1 MLDATGMPA
10 MLALDAYQFAVY
22 AAPNFTVALAT
33 LLWGLL
39 LRWRISDS
47 STGTWA
53 LAVAVS
59 VALWQVAYAL
69 SYIAPSAVIAQ
80 QWLVLGQ
87 VGIIFIGPSLYELL
101 RRLLGLAD
109 WRTRLS
115 PLLWLAAFGYLAVL
129 LVTDDFLG
137 PPYHYAWGYY
147 AHYRLGGTLVAST
160 LYATLILLF
169 ASCWTVWRASP
180 LGSGRRHRARILLI
194 GFGVSFTAAIDF
206 LGCWG
211 FAVYPFGYVMVAFT
225 VVTIGY
231 AAWRYRVISV
241 SAGAAAEQVLT
252 TLSDGVLVLDDLG
265 AVAVANER
273 AAELLGQPRNA
284 LMGQPVSR
292 VLPAADID
300 KMLAAGGSADIAHTE
315 VELIGD
321 DGRKRILNVTVSTR
335 GNESSD
341 GPLTVLALQDVTRYR
356 EAADRIRELV
366 YFDQTSGLPNRRHL
380 HDKLAD
386 ALGRVPPEQGIAVCA
401 LRLEHVRH
409 LAGSHAGTR
418 AEPLLDAII
427 QRIKAFIDTAPP
439 GLAAAGHVESREFVL
454 LFEQVES
461 VGRVVSHINRLNA
474 LLREPVPVGGHVQY
488 PVLWLGISLYPNDG
502 NQAEALLERAA
513 AAMDQ
518 AAERLNE
525 NAQFFNVD
533 ANAAALQA
541 LALDARLARAIE
553 AGELYP
559 HFQPMININTGA
571 IDCAEALAR
580 WHDPHRG
587 LRLPDEFIP
596 VAEQSGLV
604 VALDRWMLQAAC
616 REAAQWVG
624 NGSAPPPRVA
634 VNISGAHLIATHGA
648 DIADTIGTVLE
659 SAGLPPE
666 RLEIEITETR
676 AVTSDAR
683 VLDNLHRIRD
693 LGVRIA
699 VDDFGTG
706 YASLNYLQ
714 QFPLDSLKID
724 RSYVM
729 AIGHD
734 PRRTALLKSILHLA
748 SQLGL
753 EVVAEGVEAP
763 HQAAFLRRHG
773 CDLVQGY
780 LFCRPIPADDFVRFA
795 ADWTGHTDVSLRLLN
810 QAFL

>member
-1 MLDATGMPA
+1 MIDATGAPA
-10 MLALDAYQFAVY
+10 LLAFDAYHFAAF
-22 AAPNFTVALAT
+22 AAPNFTVAVAT

-39 LRWRISDS
+39 LRWRESDS

-53 LAVAVS
+53 LAVSVS
-59 VALWQVAYAL
+59 VAAWQIGYAL
-69 SYIAPSAVIAQ
+69 GYIAPSAAEAQ
-80 QWLVLGQ
+80 QWIVLGQ

-101 RRLLGLAD
+101 RRLLGLSD
-109 WRTRLS
+109 WRNRLS
-115 PLLWLAAFGYLAVL
+115 PLLWLWAFGFLAL
-129 LVTDDFLG
+129 LLATTTFLG
-137 PPYHYAWGYY
+137 PPYHYPWGYY
-147 AHYRLGGTLVAST
+147 AHYRLGGTLLASS
-160 LYATLILLF
+160 LCATLVFLF
-169 ASCWTVWRASP
+169 ICSLWVWRASP
-180 LGSGRRHRARILLI
+180 RGSGRRHRARILLI
-194 GFGVSFTAAIDF
+194 GFSVSFIAATDF

-241 SAGAAAEQVLT
+241 SSGAAAEQVLT

-273 AAELLGQPRNA
+273 AAELLGRERTA
-284 LMGQPVSR
+284 LLGQPVTQ
-292 VLPAADID
+292 VLPAADIEQ
-300 KMLAAGGSADIAHTE
+300 MLTASESADVSHTE
-315 VELIGD
+315 VELTGE
-321 DGRKRILNVTVSTR
+321 DGRNRILNVTVNTR
-335 GNESSD
+335 RGEPA
-341 GPLTVLALQDVTRYR
+341 GAALTVLALQDVTRYR

-380 HDKLAD
+380 HDKLND
-386 ALGRVPPEQGIAVCA
+386 ALARVPPEQGIAVCA

-409 LAGSHAGTR
+409 LAGASAGMSADPMLSTIVR
-418 AEPLLDAII
+418 
-427 QRIKAFIDTAPP
+427 RIKAFCDTAPP
-439 GLAAAGHVESREFVL
+439 GLVAAAHVESREFVL

-461 VGRVVSHINRLNA
+461 VARVVSHINRLNEA
-474 LLREPVPVGGHVQY
+474 LREPVVVAGHVQY

-502 NQAEALLERAA
+502 HQAEPLLERAA

-518 AAERLNE
+518 AAAQRSE
-525 NAQFFNVD
+525 NAHFFNVH

-541 LALDARLARAIE
+541 LALDARLARAID
-553 AGELYP
+553 ADELRA
-559 HFQPMININTGA
+559 HFQPMININTGT

-580 WHDPHRG
+580 WHDPHHG

-604 VALDRWMLQAAC
+604 VALDRWMLKTAC
-616 REAAQWVG
+616 HEAAQWRG
-624 NGSAPPPRVA
+624 AGDAPPPRVA
-634 VNISGAHLIATHGA
+634 VNVSGAHLIATQGA
-648 DIADTIGTVLE
+648 DIADTIGEILG

-666 RLEIEITETR
+666 RLEIEITETK
-676 AVTSDAR
+676 AVTNDER
-683 VLDNLHRIRD
+683 VLENLRRIRA

-706 YASLNYLQ
+706 YASLSYLQ

-729 AIGHD
+729 AIGND
-734 PRRTALLKSILHLA
+734 QRRTALLKSILHLA

-763 HQAAFLRRHG
+763 HQAAFLRRQG

-780 LFCRPIPADDFVRFA
+780 LFCRPLAAEDFVRFA
-795 ADWTGHTDVSLRLLN
+795 AGWAGHTDVSLRLLN